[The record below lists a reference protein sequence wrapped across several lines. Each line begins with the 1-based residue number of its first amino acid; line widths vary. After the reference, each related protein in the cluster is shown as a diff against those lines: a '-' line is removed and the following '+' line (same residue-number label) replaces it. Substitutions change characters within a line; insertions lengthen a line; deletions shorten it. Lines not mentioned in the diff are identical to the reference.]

1 MHIPVSHGHLEAV
14 LKEPDSAFRGAA
26 VLCHPHPLFGGTMHT
41 KAVYRAAQ
49 ALNEAGL
56 AVLRFNFRGV
66 GASTGSHGGGIGERE
81 DARAAL
87 DWLEGRFPGAPCV
100 AGGFSFGSM
109 VALSV
114 AASDERVVAL
124 LGLGLPVERDEAYDF
139 SFLRDVSK
147 PVLVVQG
154 ENDEFGS
161 GETIAGHLA
170 PLGGHITLVS
180 VPGADHYFAE
190 RIDEMKDAVREYFT
204 RGPGARALGPD
215 GSDEEASRAQP

>member
-14 LKEPDSAFRGAA
+14 LKEPDTSLRGAA

-41 KAVYRAAQ
+41 RAVYRAGQ

-66 GASTGSHGGGIGERE
+66 GASTGTHADGIGERE
-81 DARAAL
+81 DAAAAL
-87 DWLEGRFPGAPCV
+87 DWLETRFPRTPLV

-109 VALSV
+109 VALAV
-114 AASDERVVAL
+114 TADDPRVVAL
-124 LGLGLPVERDEAYDF
+124 LGLGLPIERNEAYDF
-139 SFLRDVSK
+139 SFLANVTK

-161 GETIAGHLA
+161 GEKIAEHLA
-170 PLGGHITLVS
+170 PLGEHVTLVR
-180 VPGADHYFAE
+180 VAGADHYFAD
-190 RIDEMKDAVREYFT
+190 RIEEMKDAVREYFT
-204 RGPGARALGPD
+204 RGPGSGALEGTN
-215 GSDEEASRAQP
+215 RAQP

>member
-14 LKEPDSAFRGAA
+14 LKEPDAELRGAA

-41 KAVYRAAQ
+41 KAVYRAGQ

-66 GASTGSHGGGIGERE
+66 GASTGSHGGGVGERE

-87 DWLEGRFPGAPCV
+87 DWLERRYPGAPCV

-114 AASDERVVAL
+114 AAEDARVVAL
-124 LGLGLPVERDEAYDF
+124 LGLGLPIERDEAYDF
-139 SFLRDVSK
+139 SFLRDVAK

-154 ENDEFGS
+154 ESDEFGS
-161 GETIAGHLA
+161 GEKIARHLA
-170 PLGGHITLVS
+170 PLGDHITLVR

-204 RGPGARALGPD
+204 RGPGANALRL
-215 GSDEEASRAQP
+215 DEEETIRAQP